1 MSWLNGKK
9 TYIVAAAMGIVT
21 ALHYAAI
28 IDDNTFQTL
37 VVILTGG
44 GLAALRD
51 GVARSAK

>member
-51 GVARSAK
+51 GVAKSAK